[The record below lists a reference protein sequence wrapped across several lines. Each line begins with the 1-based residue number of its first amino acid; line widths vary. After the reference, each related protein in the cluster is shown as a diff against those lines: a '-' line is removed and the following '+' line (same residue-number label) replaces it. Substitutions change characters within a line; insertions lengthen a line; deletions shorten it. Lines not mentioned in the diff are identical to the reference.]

1 MTALFYIAV
10 ALGGFGLGLLLG
22 RRSRDPEVVDLAA
35 RLRWVEF
42 ERDVWKA
49 CSRRIH
55 SNAKGQRD
63 FFAEAF
69 GAGGGPQ

>member
-1 MTALFYIAV
+1 MIAAFCSLIAL
-10 ALGGFGLGLLLG
+10 GLGLLLG
-22 RRSRDPEVVDLAA
+22 RRSRQREINGLGA
-35 RLRWVEF
+35 RLRWVTF

-55 SNAKGQRD
+55 SNAKLQRD

-69 GAGGGPQ
+69 EAGGGGQ